1 MSRRIVIAAVLVV
14 LVAAGA
20 VFAEV
25 CLSPYVKRLA
35 GPEKFLY
42 VSAVD
47 ADGRDNDF
55 LAVVDVSLASPTYGR
70 VVNTLSLG
78 SAGNEPHHMG
88 WSDDRTKIWLGALP
102 SKRPFIIDVAAD
114 PARATNV
121 QTIDDI
127 SAGTRPPRPH
137 P

>member
-70 VVNTLSLG
+70 VVHTLGLG
-78 SAGNEPHHMG
+78 SAGNQPPHNG
-88 WSDDRTKIWLGALP
+88 WG
-102 SKRPFIIDVAAD
+102 D
-114 PARATNV
+114 P
-121 QTIDDI
+121 
-127 SAGTRPPRPH
+127 PPQNWPGG
-137 P
+137 PPVK

>member
-1 MSRRIVIAAVLVV
+1 CNAPGHPDDRRRDSEEITMKRRIVIAAVLVV

-42 VSAVD
+42 ISAVD

-55 LAVVDVSLASPTYGR
+55 LPPSHPRLPSPTYGR
-70 VVNTLSLG
+70 VVNTLSLC
-78 SAGNEPHHMG
+78 SACH
-88 WSDDRTKIWLGALP
+88 
-102 SKRPFIIDVAAD
+102 
-114 PARATNV
+114 
-121 QTIDDI
+121 
-127 SAGTRPPRPH
+127 RPH
-137 P
+137 PIG

>member
-70 VVNTLSLG
+70 VGHTLGLG
-78 SAGNEPHHMG
+78 SAGHRPHPQG
-88 WSDDRTKIWLGALP
+88 WGGDRPTSPAGALP
-102 SKRPFIIDVAAD
+102 S
-114 PARATNV
+114 
-121 QTIDDI
+121 
-127 SAGTRPPRPH
+127 PRPLH
-137 P
+137 PAPAARPR